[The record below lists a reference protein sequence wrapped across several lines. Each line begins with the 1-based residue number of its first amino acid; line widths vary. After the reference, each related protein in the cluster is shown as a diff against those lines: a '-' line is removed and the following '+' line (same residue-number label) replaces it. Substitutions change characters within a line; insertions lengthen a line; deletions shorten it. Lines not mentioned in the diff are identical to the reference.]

1 MMVLDCFKL
10 HVFYFEKLSTWIW
23 RLPLSVNVI
32 LNLSNKVQILDQVEG
47 TIDNKQLRFD
57 IDLIPRGHEEEKI

>member
-23 RLPLSVNVI
+23 LLPLSVNVI
-32 LNLSNKVQILDQVEG
+32 LNLSNKVQILDQAEG
-47 TIDNKQLRFD
+47 TTDNKQPRFD
-57 IDLIPRGHEEEKI
+57 LDLIPRGHEEEKI